1 MCAHA
6 CTDLR
11 AGLHGVHAC
20 AHPGQAAC
28 VCTPNTRGCARV
40 RTPSAGAIR
49 GGGQPGGQSGQ
60 PFWGGG
66 GGTAP
71 NPSATGGGVMET
83 LPWPWGAPC
92 PPWPHKAY
100 VSLGA
105 QLQAWGGRSR
115 WLQSGTGAL
124 PAAVRCQPPP
134 RLGWRCHAICS
145 PRLAPP
151 PRHWASCHT
160 AQPSLA
166 GGLAL
171 PRGIFLWDGEE
182 GRAGGGCGRIQSCC
196 AACPYSLGDLQPL
209 EELG

>member
-1 MCAHA
+1 MRTRVHGPAGRVARSARVCAPR
-6 CTDLR
+6 T
-11 AGLHGVHAC
+11 GGVRVYTEHTW
-20 AHPGQAAC
+20 
-28 VCTPNTRGCARV
+28 VCT
-40 RTPSAGAIR
+40 RTHAKR
-49 GGGQPGGQSGQ
+49 GGDTRWGAAG
-60 PFWGGG
+60 WAERAALLGGG